1 LVISTL
7 IKCILSSCDSLYIN
21 YQLFSQRASSHRLQY
36 YTININWFFGFCL
49 SAYPKSS
56 PFKVFISVIQWFNN
70 IYCKAEK
77 RRICMLTLY
86 QTATFLLLYA
96 NMPNLILLL
105 WSILNWIL
113 YNFVN
118 LRFHQQQVYFYFVFC
133 YCFEVFVFIII
144 YIMLLSYADF
154 HFLQLVFC
162 SWTIKERKRQS
173 NREGS

>member
-77 RRICMLTLY
+77 RRICMLMLY
-86 QTATFLLLYA
+86 QTATFLLLSLQTRPA
-96 NMPNLILLL
+96 SFFFFDLFWIEFCTILFTCDF
-105 WSILNWIL
+105 INTKYIFIL
-113 YNFVN
+113 YFVLKC
-118 LRFHQQQVYFYFVFC
+118 LRS
-133 YCFEVFVFIII
+133 
-144 YIMLLSYADF
+144 LSYTLCCF
-154 HFLQLVFC
+154 QMRIFT
-162 SWTIKERKRQS
+162 SS
-173 NREGS
+173 Y